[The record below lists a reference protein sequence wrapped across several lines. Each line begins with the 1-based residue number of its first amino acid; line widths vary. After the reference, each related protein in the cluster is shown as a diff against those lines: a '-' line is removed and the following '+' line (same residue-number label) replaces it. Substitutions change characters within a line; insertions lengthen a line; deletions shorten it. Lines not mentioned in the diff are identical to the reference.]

1 MADFHGGDLLA
12 RKKDSANFSIL
23 AKLLLAKK
31 YPKLGIQLLNAGDD
45 NQSCLILT
53 GFFNR
58 IDL

>member
-31 YPKLGIQLLNAGDD
+31 YPKLGIQLPNTRDD
-45 NQSCLILT
+45 NQSCHILLLLL
-53 GFFNR
+53 F
-58 IDL
+58 